1 MKVTND
7 ESTVDYLK
15 ARIVA
20 LEKRNEMLQN
30 ELNSM
35 IRTISSFCESMS
47 QR

>member
-7 ESTVDYLK
+7 EHTVDYLK
-15 ARIVA
+15 ARVVA

-30 ELNSM
+30 ELNLM

-47 QR
+47 KR